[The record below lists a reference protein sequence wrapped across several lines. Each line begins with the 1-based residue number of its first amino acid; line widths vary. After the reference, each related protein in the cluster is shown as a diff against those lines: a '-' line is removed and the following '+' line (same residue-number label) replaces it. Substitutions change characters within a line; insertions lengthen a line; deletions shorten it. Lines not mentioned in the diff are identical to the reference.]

1 MARAKLEPWGTVL
14 GMRYEHRDLNVPAS
28 VTSGASLCVNEL
40 AELTLQV
47 SGTFTQTLKVM
58 GRAKPGGAWLQ
69 VGTDVS
75 APGWVSLAMPLYE
88 IRIDV
93 SAHTSGPAAV
103 VLAGWNVRG
112 E

>member
-1 MARAKLEPWGTVL
+1 
-14 GMRYEHRDLNVPAS
+14 MRYEHRLLNVPAS
-28 VTSGASLCVNEL
+28 VTSGASLRVDEL

-58 GRAKPGGAWLQ
+58 GRAAPGGAWVQ

-75 APGWVSLAMPLYE
+75 APGWVSIAMPLFE

-93 SAHTSGPAAV
+93 SAHTSGPAVV
-103 VLAGWNVRG
+103 VLSGWNVRG